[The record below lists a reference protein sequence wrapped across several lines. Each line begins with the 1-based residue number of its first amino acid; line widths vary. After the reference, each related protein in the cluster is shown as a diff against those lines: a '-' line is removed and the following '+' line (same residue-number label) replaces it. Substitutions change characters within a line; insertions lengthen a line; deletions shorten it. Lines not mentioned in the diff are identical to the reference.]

1 MGGGEM
7 SGAVVGFEVQGK
19 GNNWAQHVQAHA
31 DDVTGL
37 VEARAMHGLGAFGHL
52 ALLATSRSLPL
63 VVGGIWRGP
72 RLNLGCRVPDHPK
85 PASSST
91 TSTLSGNN

>member
-19 GNNWAQHVQAHA
+19 GNNGPSTFRRMQTMSLAW
-31 DDVTGL
+31 L
-37 VEARAMHGLGAFGHL
+37 RHGPCMAL